1 MLHVAYPE
9 CDLRDE
15 LCMGRCADVNSYVEA
30 ILKTVYQASASLGS
44 TPHSRRRFAFMAH
57 SPSVCTALNWKQP
70 NCKPNGAFSCFVF
83 SPRPPTDGVFF
94 ATHGG
99 VAPQTGHDDPSSTA
113 RSTDRRCRSVANAV
127 EFAKSNN
134 LLGILVNAT
143 LLVRLIHSIGDFL
156 FDILIY
162 KQRKVPSVVWS
173 IKDAGLVVGAFGQ
186 EADAVVLASPSSD
199 PHEAVDAILSPNG
212 VVHFVDQTSL

>member
-1 MLHVAYPE
+1 M
-9 CDLRDE
+9 
-15 LCMGRCADVNSYVEA
+15 
-30 ILKTVYQASASLGS
+30 
-44 TPHSRRRFAFMAH
+44 
-57 SPSVCTALNWKQP
+57 
-70 NCKPNGAFSCFVF
+70 
-83 SPRPPTDGVFF
+83 
-94 ATHGG
+94 
-99 VAPQTGHDDPSSTA
+99 
-113 RSTDRRCRSVANAV
+113 ANAV

-143 LLVRLIHSIGDFL
+143 LLVRLTHPIGEFL

>member
-9 CDLRDE
+9 CDRRDE

-70 NCKPNGAFSCFVF
+70 NCKLGGGFSCFVF

-113 RSTDRRCRSVANAV
+113 RSTDRRCLSVASAV

-143 LLVRLIHSIGDFL
+143 LLVRLIRPIGYFYL
-156 FDILIY
+156 
-162 KQRKVPSVVWS
+162 
-173 IKDAGLVVGAFGQ
+173 
-186 EADAVVLASPSSD
+186 
-199 PHEAVDAILSPNG
+199 
-212 VVHFVDQTSL
+212 TS